1 MSKRQARPTPVTSAF
16 SDIDLTRW
24 KDYASVF
31 TDSLWLFESR
41 ARTNGHTYDYH
52 GNYIPQ
58 IATQVLTRYTRQ
70 GDTIVDLFLGSG
82 TTAIE
87 AATLGRRCIGIE
99 LQPALVSAVRKKLR
113 GLVAADT
120 VAILQGNSA
129 SDSVR
134 QRIRRKLRQWG
145 DTHAQLVMLHPPY
158 DDIIQFSENPDD
170 LSNCESTDEF
180 LERFSS
186 VAQLA
191 YDVLEPGRFAVLI
204 IGDKYSEGELVPL
217 GFRCL
222 DRMNEAGFRTKSIV
236 VKNIEGNE
244 RGKGKTG
251 NLWRYRALRNG
262 FYIFKH
268 EYVMVFFKPPD

>member
-1 MSKRQARPTPVTSAF
+1 MSKRPARPAPVTSAF

-31 TDSLWLFESR
+31 TDSLWLFDSR
-41 ARTNGHTYDYH
+41 ARSNGHSYDYH

-58 IATQVLTRYTRQ
+58 IATQILTRFTRQ

-99 LQPALVSAVRKKLR
+99 LQSSLVSAVRKKLR
-113 GLVAADT
+113 GLVPSDA
-120 VAILQGNSA
+120 VAVLHGNSA
-129 SDSVR
+129 SDGIR
-134 QRIRRKLRQWG
+134 NRIRRKLRQWG
-145 DTHAQLVMLHPPY
+145 ATDAQLVMLHPPY

-170 LSNCESTDEF
+170 LSNCPSTEEF
-180 LERFSS
+180 LERFGS
-186 VAQLA
+186 VAKLA
-191 YDVLEPGRFAVLI
+191 FDVLEPGRFAVLI
-204 IGDKYSEGELVPL
+204 IGDKYADGELVPL

-222 DRMNEAGFRTKSIV
+222 AKMNDAGFKTKSIV

-244 RGKGKTG
+244 RGKGRTG

-268 EYVMVFFKPPD
+268 EYVMVFFKPLD

>member
-1 MSKRQARPTPVTSAF
+1 MSKRSARPAPVTSAF

-24 KDYASVF
+24 KDYESVF

-41 ARTNGHTYDYH
+41 SRANGHSYDYH

-58 IATQVLTRYTRQ
+58 IATQILTRFTRQ

-99 LQPALVSAVRKKLR
+99 LQPKLVSDVRRKLR
-113 GLVAADT
+113 GLVPSDA
-120 VAILQGNSA
+120 VAVLQGNSA
-129 SDSVR
+129 SESVR
-134 QRIRRKLRQWG
+134 QRIKRKLHQW
-145 DTHAQLVMLHPPY
+145 DASHAQLVMLHPPY
-158 DDIIQFSENPDD
+158 DDIIQFSANPDD
-170 LSNCESTDEF
+170 LSNCPTTDEF
-180 LERFSS
+180 LDRFGA

-191 YDVLEPGRFAVLI
+191 FDVLEHGRFAVLI
-204 IGDKYSEGELVPL
+204 IGDKYADGELVPL

-222 DRMNEAGFRTKSIV
+222 DKMNEAGFRTKSIV

-244 RGKGKTG
+244 RGKGRTG

-268 EYVMVFFKPPD
+268 EYVMVFFKPHA

>member
-1 MSKRQARPTPVTSAF
+1 MSKRSVRPAPVTSAF

-24 KDYASVF
+24 KDYSSVF
-31 TDSLWLFESR
+31 TDSLWLFEAR
-41 ARTNGHTYDYH
+41 ARSNGHTYDYH

-58 IATQVLTRYTRQ
+58 IATQILTRFTRQ

-87 AATLGRRCIGIE
+87 AATLGRRCIGVE
-99 LQPALVSAVRKKLR
+99 LQSGLVNAVRKKLR
-113 GLVAADT
+113 GLVPADA
-120 VAILQGNSA
+120 VAVLHGNSA
-129 SDSVR
+129 SDSIR
-134 QRIRRKLRQWG
+134 NRIRRKLRAWG
-145 DTHAQLVMLHPPY
+145 SSHAQLVMLHPPY

-170 LSNCESTDEF
+170 LSNCSTTDEF
-180 LERFSS
+180 LDRFGH
-186 VAQLA
+186 VARLA
-191 YDVLEPGRFAVLI
+191 FDVLEPGRFAVLI
-204 IGDKYSEGELVPL
+204 IGDKYADGELVPL

-222 DRMNEAGFRTKSIV
+222 EKMNEAGFRTKSIV

-268 EYVMVFFKPPD
+268 EYVMVFFKPPE